1 MAELH
6 DMTCDLCGDD
16 HLSRDCPI
24 LTRLDLTVQ
33 SIEHEEP
40 HLAFKSLPSWVRV
53 EGGRSQGF
61 RLVVVGQ
68 AVPKYTRLGPLI
80 APHMPTLSHYSSFP
94 LKIYHAGGG
103 CTYLDLTRKHLCNWL
118 SLIPAGSPTNR
129 NLLACQI
136 DDLLYYIAAE
146 DISEGSE
153 LRVWYTPFYQEKMKE
168 ELKSLGYN
176 RSLVGSAVVV
186 RKSAVS
192 HHMSHLTPALQVSP
206 SLSKIVV
213 GKGQVTFTHSAGGKG
228 YETGL
233 QSKPVLL
240 SGDFVV
246 AAPSYNVPWVREGQM
261 LKPKLGLQG
270 ESNSLTDQRR
280 GRLDANGPKPILGTA
295 EVFTK
300 PSIELVTEKND
311 THLKERIVTFTI
323 TAASPIPRIKQRHKE
338 GNLQAPAQRIPR
350 EVDSKPPANMNNSI
364 SILPGALTGRKIA
377 NKHKEVKA
385 DVPLANSHIVKQ
397 LPPRALGARD
407 PQPWACAYCGENYSK
422 IIPLAKHLKAHLLWL
437 VGRCHICQTCGC
449 SFSSSQLLERH
460 CQTTHKDYNG
470 KALSDGRA
478 NGEVAVKFEVLS
490 DEESVVDDPCAVG
503 SKEKAVNEVTAI
515 PTEPVDR
522 PHDCQICRKHF
533 HKAEYLLRHLRKHT
547 GDFTC
552 QHCLKVFAR
561 KEGLQKHNCPDEA
574 KERNFQCS
582 LCSKEFINPVLLQ
595 QHYLKHNGNRK
606 CDRCRRTFANSGEL
620 DRHLKSCPSVEVT
633 TFFQCGV
640 CGKDFVNQTIL
651 DRHMA
656 GHNRQYQCD
665 ICSKPYRSSTKL
677 AQHVPLCRQSQ
688 QLAST
693 GQVTCED
700 CGVVFTDATEFR
712 SHYHTHTHPYHCS
725 CCGHRFRSRVGYEV
739 HVCEV
744 EQQCDQCNM
753 VFRSVQALNRHA
765 AVHGPAPYACSSC
778 RRSYY
783 RKESLDRHV
792 CSVEMDVKESTKL
805 KDGPNFT
812 CTVCGAALAT
822 KHSLNTHLRTAHGG
836 PTAKS
841 LSCEVCGKQFLRK
854 DLLREHQSVH
864 APPSYPCPTCK
875 KLFKTRKYLE
885 VHSLMHQGIKRFS
898 CKYCNKKFHQKVN
911 LSRHERSHMPRGA
924 VKCQYCGAHC
934 LSTSDL
940 KEHLLSHTLPP
951 DVSPED
957 QEHVEEGS
965 FAAAKAPVHPKELQT
980 LQGSQPER
988 EDAGGEIGAE
998 LLSHTPLGPDL
1009 KILSRTKDGLQTEQ
1023 RTFSGPTSV
1032 IDAEQTLSTAPKVVE
1047 LAVKERLDPGIGTD
1061 FKTSHVLGSE
1071 LRAELVHQVVPVMA
1085 SGLAIQGGSA
1095 PGRQVDKHSVLVPQ
1109 TLSNL
1114 SLASSDQSFAS
1125 NYILPSESTSSS
1137 SVVAAPSNLCNTGV
1151 FSAPGGSLNSDVCRL
1166 PHSVLL
1172 EPARL
1177 VPVAETPHTYHL
1189 STKEGGQRAEERGG
1203 SNIHFAPSQLAAMET
1218 EASKPDPPQA
1228 LHCHM
1233 LSGDDVVQR
1242 VMLVTDPPVS
1252 EC

>member
-1 MAELH
+1 MTEVY
-6 DMTCDLCGDD
+6 DMTCDLCGDN
-16 HLSRDCPI
+16 HPSRDCSM

-33 SIEHEEP
+33 GIEHEEP

-61 RLVVVGQ
+61 RLVVLGQ

-80 APHMPTLSHYSSFP
+80 APHTPTLSHYSSFP
-94 LKIYHAGGG
+94 LKIYHSGGG

-146 DISEGSE
+146 DIPAGSE

-176 RSLVGSAVVV
+176 HSLVGSAVVV
-186 RKSAVS
+186 RKSGLNNY
-192 HHMSHLTPALQVSP
+192 MPNPPTALQVSP
-206 SLSKIVV
+206 SLSKIIV
-213 GKGQVTFTHSAGGKG
+213 GKGQVTFTHNAGCKDL
-228 YETGL
+228 ETGS
-233 QSKPVLL
+233 QSKPILL
-240 SGDFVV
+240 AGDLVV
-246 AAPSYNVPWVREGQM
+246 APPSYVPWGKESQ
-261 LKPKLGLQG
+261 LSKPKLGLQG
-270 ESNSLTDQRR
+270 ENNSLADQRR
-280 GRLDANGPKPILGTA
+280 DKLDINNSRPILGTA
-295 EVFTK
+295 EVFAK
-300 PSIELVTEKND
+300 PTIELVSEKGG
-311 THLKERIVTFTI
+311 TQMKERIVTFTV
-323 TAASPIPRIKQRHKE
+323 TAASPIPRIKQRPKD
-338 GNLQAPAQRIPR
+338 GNLRTPAQGVQGD
-350 EVDSKPPANMNNSI
+350 VDSKTSLNVNNGS
-364 SILPGALTGRKIA
+364 SILPGALAGRKFG
-377 NKHKEVKA
+377 NKNKEHKS
-385 DVPLANSHIVKQ
+385 DVHLAKSSIVKQ

-422 IIPLAKHLKAHLLWL
+422 IIPFAKHLKAHLLWL

-460 CQTTHKDYNG
+460 CQTSHKDDG
-470 KALSDGRA
+470 KAVSEGRTDS
-478 NGEVAVKFEVLS
+478 EVAVKFEVLS
-490 DEESVVDDPCAVG
+490 DDESVVDDPCAVG
-503 SKEKAVNEVTAI
+503 SKEKGLNEVTAI

-561 KEGLQKHNCPDEA
+561 KEGLQKHNCPNEA
-574 KERNFQCS
+574 KERSFHCS

-606 CDRCRRTFANSGEL
+606 CDRCRRTFANRSEL

-656 GHNRQYQCD
+656 GHTRQYQCD

-700 CGVVFTDATEFR
+700 CGVAFTDATEFR

-765 AVHGPAPYACSSC
+765 AVHGPAPYTCSSC

-792 CSVEMDVKESTKL
+792 CSVEMDIKESSKL

-812 CTVCGAALAT
+812 CSVCGAALAT

-836 PTAKS
+836 SAAKS

-864 APPSYPCPTCK
+864 APPSFPCPTCK

-885 VHSLMHQGIKRFS
+885 VHSLLHQGIKRFS

-951 DVSPED
+951 DASPEE
-957 QEHVEEGS
+957 QGEQVEEEN
-965 FAAAKAPVHPKELQT
+965 FAEKAPVHTKELQT
-980 LQGSQPER
+980 LQGSQGIR

-1032 IDAEQTLSTAPKVVE
+1032 IDAEQTLGTAPKVVE
-1047 LAVKERLDPGIGTD
+1047 LTVKERLDPGIGTD
-1061 FKTSHVLGSE
+1061 FKTSHVLGSG
-1071 LRAELVHQVVPVMA
+1071 LRAELVHQVVPVMT
-1085 SGLAIQGGSA
+1085 SDLAIEGGPVS
-1095 PGRQVDKHSVLVPQ
+1095 GRQVDKHSVLVPQ
-1109 TLSNL
+1109 SLSNL
-1114 SLASSDQSFAS
+1114 CLASSEQSFAS

-1137 SVVAAPSNLCNTGV
+1137 SVVAAPSNLCNTSV
-1151 FSAPGGSLNSDVCRL
+1151 FSASGSSLNSEVCRL
-1166 PHSVLL
+1166 PHSVLI

-1189 STKEGGQRAEERGG
+1189 SAKESGQRSEEREG
-1203 SNIHFAPSQLAAMET
+1203 SNIHFASGQLTNMESEPSKQ
-1218 EASKPDPPQA
+1218 DPQQA